1 MNTRIRIPALL
12 AAALAVLYPAS
23 EASSQLASA
32 GGSLLFESNL
42 RRAALGDVPEWMD
55 LKAGQITVGERDG
68 ERYLVAPQ
76 PADFEIAL
84 GRPLPSAYTVE
95 FSVIL
100 SDNNVY
106 STVQVRAA
114 LPRDQNGY
122 AGVSRRADHAVAG
135 CGGRWSSIQ
144 GNDVDISNEIPGW
157 RTATTYECRIVV
169 DGDTARVFTNGEL
182 SATARGVT
190 FGDSDRLHFVVPASS
205 IASTYIGDIRIT
217 GTGTGTAAGTRGAP
231 RTGVETTGIR
241 REPTPLAT
249 RRTAGTTAGVPSTTG
264 PSTTGSSTT
273 GSSTTTPSTTGP
285 STPTPATTADIRQ
298 SPTFEQ
304 AGSIVPPGPPPENV
318 TATGTGPRSILL
330 NWNVPREATSFSVYR
345 GPSATGPWTQIRSV
359 NNGSYGAGVRMGDED
374 NQLAPSLTA
383 YYYVALGYKDGSR
396 GTSAVVSA
404 RTADWTPS
412 SFSAV
417 QTGPSTVGLYWT
429 TDGLEWIK
437 GSNESYPRASF
448 WITGPGVPGAGPA
461 TGEKK
466 HTIENVA
473 PGTYDFML
481 VSYFDVD
488 GFPTLESDLDK
499 APHATLTVKAPAPP
513 AGAPAAAAAPK
524 SGSYRVTLNGFK
536 VVRESW
542 DSLIDGKPGDE
553 IRVLAAVHEVQQPKQ
568 SAGSVVTT
576 TTSTRFTQ
584 EYQGAKTGTAMAGG
598 CQRSGAPSGTALPI
612 NLWQGQLVQKKTAV
626 VVVPTLW
633 ETDGD
638 SQYRER
644 WSTAERTAFDY
655 FMKTC
660 DPTLNF
666 CPRASGGAW
675 GVSALYGSPPGIGAI
690 QGEWNPTSLS
700 PLGNPSDRP
709 IGVDEHNWFVPAYVV
724 INYDVAE
731 AALAAPAAAGC
742 SAPGTLAVEYN
753 DNETLAGKY
762 VLYLQVER
770 TQ

>member
-1 MNTRIRIPALL
+1 MRLTVLL
-12 AAALAVLYPAS
+12 AAAFAILYPAS
-23 EASSQLASA
+23 QASAQLASS
-32 GGSLLFESNL
+32 GESVLFESNL
-42 RRAALGDVPEWMD
+42 RRSALGDVPQWLD
-55 LKAGQITVGERDG
+55 LKAGIIAVGERDG

-76 PADFEIAL
+76 PSDFEIAL
-84 GRPLPSAYTVE
+84 GRPLPSMYTVE

-100 SDNNVY
+100 TDNNVY
-106 STVQVRAA
+106 STVQLRAA
-114 LPRDQNGY
+114 LAGDLNGY

-157 RTATTYECRIVV
+157 RTASIYQCRIVV

-190 FGDSDRLHFVVPASS
+190 FGESDRLHFVVPASS
-205 IASTYIGDIRIT
+205 IASTYIGEIRIT
-217 GTGTGTAAGTRGAP
+217 GAGTGTVTETQRAP
-231 RTGVETTGIR
+231 ETGIETTGIQ
-241 REPTPLAT
+241 RESTTLAT
-249 RRTAGTTAGVPSTTG
+249 RGTAGTTTGAPSTTNPSTTG
-264 PSTTGSSTT
+264 PRTTR
-273 GSSTTTPSTTGP
+273 PP
-285 STPTPATTADIRQ
+285 TPTPATTADLRQ

-304 AGSIVPPGPPPENV
+304 AGSIIPPGPPPENV

-383 YYYVALGYKDGSR
+383 YYYVALGYKDGSK
-396 GTSAVVSA
+396 GTSAVVSG

-417 QTGPSTVGLYWT
+417 QTGPTTVGLYWR
-429 TDGLEWIK
+429 TDGLEWIT

-461 TGEKK
+461 NGENK

-488 GFPTLESDLDK
+488 GFPTLESDLNT
-499 APHATLTVKAPAPP
+499 APHAKLTVKPPAPP
-513 AGAPAAAAAPK
+513 AGAAAGPK

-542 DSLIDGKPGDE
+542 DSVIDGKPGDE

-576 TTSTRFTQ
+576 TTSNRFTQ

-598 CQRSGAPSGTALPI
+598 CQRSGAPSGTGLPVD
-612 NLWQGQLVQKKTAV
+612 LWQGQLVEKKTAV

-633 ETDGD
+633 EIDGD
-638 SQYRER
+638 SLYRTR
-644 WSTAERTAFDY
+644 WSTSERSAFDY

-660 DPTLNF
+660 DPTMNF
-666 CPRASGGAW
+666 CPKASGGPW
-675 GVSALYGSPPGIGAI
+675 GLSTLYSKAPGIGAI
-690 QGEWNPTSLS
+690 QGQWNPSDLS

-709 IGVDEHNWFVPAYVV
+709 IGVDKHNWFVPAYVV

-731 AALAAPAAAGC
+731 AALAAPPAAGC

-762 VLYLQVER
+762 VLYLQIER
-770 TQ
+770 TP